1 MVNMKSKTHINS
13 RWSVSVIKYHSVM
26 AEKKYFQGLR
36 QDPKVMRFNASK
48 LSLAGVSEQIARS
61 AGGQVERSATGTNH
75 M

>member
-13 RWSVSVIKYHSVM
+13 RWRVYVTKYHSVM
-26 AEKKYFQGLR
+26 QKRYFPGLG
-36 QDPKVMRFNASK
+36 QDSKVMRFNASK